1 MKIYLIYALF
11 ITFSLVGLLLNSREI
26 LLGNLFTILAF
37 NAYQIM
43 NINDVSLIK
52 PNNKGGK

>member
-1 MKIYLIYALF
+1 MKIYLTYALF

-37 NAYQIM
+37 NAHQIM
-43 NINDVSLIK
+43 KINVAV
-52 PNNKGGK
+52 